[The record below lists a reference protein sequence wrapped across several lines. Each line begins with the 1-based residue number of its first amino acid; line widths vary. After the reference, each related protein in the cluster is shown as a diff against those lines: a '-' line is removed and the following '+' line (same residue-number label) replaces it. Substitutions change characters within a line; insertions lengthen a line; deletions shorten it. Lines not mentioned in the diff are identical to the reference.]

1 MTDLEITKLCAEAM
15 GHEYIYVGPE
25 ICIRTD
31 GERDARTKT
40 PMYRMVYQPLYDDAQ
55 CFALVKKFQVV
66 IEREMRNTREFAVTV
81 FPSRGFGASVSSVR
95 NSTDLNRAIC
105 ECVAHMQKAK
115 HA

>member
-15 GHEYIYVGPE
+15 GLMPVSYYPDENY
-25 ICIRTD
+25 D
-31 GERDARTKT
+31 
-40 PMYRMVYQPLYDDAQ
+40 PLHDDAQ